1 MTKMFGIPM
10 QNIMVALVI
19 ITAICLSS
27 VAFIS
32 WRNRTMFLMGLRNIP
47 RRKAQ
52 TILIVF
58 GLMLATVI
66 ITSALTIGD
75 TLAYSVKK
83 QVYDQAGPI
92 DLVVVKGTEGQ
103 GRVTRADGTAAYF
116 DRATYEAL
124 RGKVAGNSSID
135 GLAPILVEMAPAIN
149 ETARQSEPVVSIIG
163 VAPADAAAFG
173 GLAAQGGGTIDLGAL
188 KANELVVNA
197 TLADSITG
205 KPGDKLTIFTAQR
218 PEEFTVAMIARD
230 GGLGGF
236 SSQVKGA
243 IVLPAAVAQA
253 LAGPE
258 VAGQYNQILV
268 SAQGDVAGGLKHEP
282 AAKDA
287 LKAAV
292 AGTDLAV

>member
-1 MTKMFGIPM
+1 MSKMFGIPM

-19 ITAICLSS
+19 ITAVCLSS
-27 VAFIS
+27 VAFIA

-52 TILIVF
+52 TVLIVF

-75 TLAYSVKK
+75 TLSYSVKK
-83 QVYDQAGPI
+83 QVYDQMGPI
-92 DLVVVKGTEGQ
+92 DLVVVKGKDEQ
-103 GRVTRADGTAAYF
+103 GRVARADGTAAYF
-116 DRATYEAL
+116 DQATYEAL
-124 RGKVAGNSSID
+124 RGKVAGNGAID
-135 GLAPILVEMAPAIN
+135 GLAPILVTMAPAID
-149 ETARQSEPVVSIIG
+149 ETARQSEPVVTIIG

-197 TLADSITG
+197 SLADSLSA
-205 KPGDKLTIFTAQR
+205 KPGDKLTIFTGQG
-218 PEEFTVAMIARD
+218 PQEFTVAKIAQD

-236 SSQVKGA
+236 NSQVKGA
-243 IVLPAAVAQA
+243 IVLPATVAQA

-258 VAGQYNQILV
+258 AAGQYN
-268 SAQGDVAGGLKHEP
+268 
-282 AAKDA
+282 
-287 LKAAV
+287 
-292 AGTDLAV
+292 